1 MKTDILKQTQQA
13 AQLDDIAD
21 LVHLARQDI
30 TYFQEIFERFF
41 LPIHNYTLSRVGDRQ
56 AAQDIVSQTF
66 LAALEG
72 LRNYQEK
79 GQFSA
84 WIFTIARSKINDHF
98 RSQKRLSE
106 NTIEDIPALGE
117 DLLARRV
124 QDEQINALR
133 MLIKKLPQKKQELI
147 RLRYVANLSF
157 KDIAAITGRS
167 EGSAK
172 KALYRILDDLKD
184 ELENDHV

>member
-1 MKTDILKQTQQA
+1 MKTDILEQTQQA
-13 AQLDDIAD
+13 AQPDDIAD

-30 TYFQEIFERFF
+30 RFF
-41 LPIHNYTLSRVGDRQ
+41 QQIYERYFLDVHNYTLSRVGDRQ

-66 LAALEG
+66 IAALEG
-72 LRNYQEK
+72 LQNYQEK

-98 RSQKRLSE
+98 RRQKRFSE
-106 NTIEDIPALGE
+106 NPIAEIPAREE
-117 DLLARRV
+117 DMLARRV

-133 MLIKKLPQKKQELI
+133 LLICRLPHKKQELI

-167 EGSAK
+167 EGAAK

-184 ELENDHV
+184 ELEKAHV

>member
-56 AAQDIVSQTF
+56 VAQDIVSQTF

-72 LRNYQEK
+72 LRSYQEK

-167 EGSAK
+167 EGAAK

>member
-1 MKTDILKQTQQA
+1 MKTDVLKQTQYS
-13 AQLDDIAD
+13 AQPDDVAD
-21 LVHLARQDI
+21 LVYLARQDI
-30 TYFQEIFERFF
+30 TYFEQIFERYF
-41 LPIHNYTLSRVGDRQ
+41 LPIHNYTLSRVGDQ
-56 AAQDIVSQTF
+56 QTAQDIVSQTF

-72 LRNYQEK
+72 LRNYKEK

-98 RSQKRLSE
+98 RRQKRFSE
-106 NTIEDIPALGE
+106 NTIAEIPAREEEMLVKQV
-117 DLLARRV
+117 R
-124 QDEQINALR
+124 DEQVVSLR
-133 MLIKKLPQKKQELI
+133 LLIRRLPHKKQELI
-147 RLRYVANLSF
+147 HLRYVANLSF

-167 EGSAK
+167 EGAVK